1 MSFNIQDIIWY
12 LFIYLN
18 LASLFK
24 KILKVATTV
33 HICSFLATLFHP
45 KLEYLHKK
53 DLTEYL
59 VQLHIFVNEE
69 MEIYPQSFKRNL
81 LSGIHSI
88 QELAYLGVTNYSLH
102 LFLPFRLGKYRLL
115 KMLYA
120 QKTMYLFA
128 KRQKNTQNT
137 CKNLLSYKIGL
148 IANTTAVHTQRHR
161 KKKKKRTESQRKF
174 ENNGK
179 KGGKEK
185 EGRGRKKER
194 ERTDVLE
201 FSAKGHL
208 CFISQLPET
217 EASSCSPRLPHLIP
231 N

>member
-18 LASLFK
+18 LALFFK

-33 HICSFLATLFHP
+33 HICSFLATLFRP

-88 QELAYLGVTNYSLH
+88 QELAYLRVTDYSLH

-120 QKTMYLFA
+120 QKNYVFICKTTKEYIEHMQKFA
-128 KRQKNTQNT
+128 
-137 CKNLLSYKIGL
+137 
-148 IANTTAVHTQRHR
+148 
-161 KKKKKRTESQRKF
+161 
-174 ENNGK
+174 
-179 KGGKEK
+179 
-185 EGRGRKKER
+185 
-194 ERTDVLE
+194 
-201 FSAKGHL
+201 
-208 CFISQLPET
+208 FI
-217 EASSCSPRLPHLIP
+217 
-231 N
+231 

>member
-1 MSFNIQDIIWY
+1 MSFNIQNIIWY

-18 LASLFK
+18 LASFFK

-102 LFLPFRLGKYRLL
+102 LFSPFRLGKYRLL

-161 KKKKKRTESQRKF
+161 EKEEEEKNRVIKR
-174 ENNGK
+174 ENLRTMEK
-179 KGGKEK
+179 KGERRRK
-185 EGRGRKKER
+185 EGEGRKKER
-194 ERTDVLE
+194 ELMCWNSLQKAICVL
-201 FSAKGHL
+201 FLS
-208 CFISQLPET
+208 SQKL
-217 EASSCSPRLPHLIP
+217 RLPLVVPVFRI
-231 N
+231 